1 MGTYLAEKEVIETK
15 ETPVSKIRLFLG
27 VSFFLS
33 GVNGLIFEIIFRR
46 LLFLSLGI
54 THYSVGVVLTIFMA
68 GLGIGSITFGKK
80 ADRVKN
86 PFLLYGI
93 LEIGIG
99 LFGIL
104 LIGIS
109 GYLDSMYV
117 FFSHLS
123 GSPESKNITIKIFMS
138 AILLLPMTTLMGG
151 TLPVLGKTY
160 VRPGDKSGASLGLLY
175 GLNTIGGVIGT
186 LGATFVLLGA
196 LGTSLT
202 MLTFSIL
209 SISIGAA
216 AVYLAKIQG
225 KPYKNLSNKGV
236 SEPKTLSKRITADLK
251 IHRMYALPLAAF
263 CISGFVGLSV
273 EVYWTRILAY
283 VVGSHGY
290 AFGII
295 LAAFLSGIG
304 VGSLSIS
311 RIADRVVYRISWLG
325 LLQVFAGISILIT
338 SLLLFTARGL
348 AGALTQKIGDSW
360 QMFIFLQML
369 VLFFILILPTF
380 LMGSIFPFVMSILT
394 DTYKTLGSSVGYAY
408 SLNTLGSILGAFCSS
423 FILIRFAGI
432 SASIKIS
439 IILSMLSGV
448 ALLLFNRE
456 KKLIRT
462 VGGIG
467 GIVSIVLVLFLPVVG
482 PLQQLGPNERLI
494 YYTEES
500 SATVSIREDATGGRM
515 LSINGLD
522 EVPVDPSSLLTFRVL
537 AHLPLLMHPD
547 PKEVM
552 VLSLGGAITT
562 SSVATHDVR
571 KIDAVE
577 LCPSVVQAAGYFKQ
591 WNRNVLNDPRLDI
604 MIQDGRNYLLVT
616 DMKYDVITAD
626 ATHPWSADSWIL
638 YTDTFY
644 RLVRSHLSDGG
655 IFCQWVPL
663 HYLAED
669 DFKCILRTMRSV
681 FPHLSVWYT
690 GSYVVVLG
698 SAEAIH
704 VNIESLETRIQ
715 IPAVQEDL
723 HSVGID
729 SFEILF
735 SLYLLSDDAVDMF
748 VGNGPLN
755 TDNRAYLEHSAARC
769 FGRETTPENLLALK
783 QAHESSYGRK
793 NTNEYFRDTVI
804 NRGSDV
810 MGILSPLLQ
819 ARENM
824 IMGRIQTYYGD
835 FVQSINYYKRALKLA
850 PQDVISRIFLDDAVN
865 TLSARIA
872 SEGDDLRRTGNIKRA
887 LDLYSRALSFNPSEP
902 RAHNG
907 IGLLLYNQ
915 GRYAMALEQFEIA
928 LRDLPNQ
935 VQIRYN
941 KVLALL
947 KLGKTDEAEKEIERI
962 EALER
967 GMNIQVSD
975 ELRHYLVQTRLGK
988 K

>member
-1 MGTYLAEKEVIETK
+1 LAEKKVTETQ

-27 VSFFLS
+27 ISFFLS

-54 THYSVGVVLTIFMA
+54 THYSVGVVLTVFMA
-68 GLGIGSITFGKK
+68 GLGAGSIIFGKK
-80 ADRVKN
+80 ADAVKN
-86 PFLLYGI
+86 PFLLYGF
-93 LEIGIG
+93 LETGVG

-109 GYLDSMYV
+109 GYLDSIYV
-117 FFSHLS
+117 FFFRLS
-123 GSPESKNITIKIFMS
+123 GSPVSNNIFIKVIMS

-151 TLPVLGKTY
+151 TLPVLGK
-160 VRPGDKSGASLGLLY
+160 VFLRPGGKSGAPLGFLY
-175 GLNTIGGVIGT
+175 GVNTIGGVIGT
-186 LGATFVLLGA
+186 LGSTFILLGA

-202 MLTFSIL
+202 MLVFSIL
-209 SISIGAA
+209 SICIGIAA
-216 AVYLAKIQG
+216 IYLSETAGGYRKELRFPQTVPAGKSDPKIRR
-225 KPYKNLSNKGV
+225 SHV
-236 SEPKTLSKRITADLK
+236 
-251 IHRMYALPLAAF
+251 LPLVAF
-263 CISGFVGLSV
+263 FISGFVGLSV

-290 AFGII
+290 AFGIT

-304 VGSLSIS
+304 LGSICIS
-311 RIADRVVYRISWLG
+311 RITDRVKFQASWLG
-325 LLQVFAGISILIT
+325 MLQVFIGLSVLIT
-338 SLLLFTARGL
+338 SLLLFEMRGL
-348 AGALTQKIGDSW
+348 AGLLTQKTGDSW
-360 QMFIFLQML
+360 QVFIFVQML
-369 VLFFILILPTF
+369 ILFFILILPTF
-380 LMGSIFPFVMSILT
+380 LMGSVFPFVMSILT
-394 DTYKTLGSSVGYAY
+394 DSYKTLGTSVGSAY
-408 SLNTLGSILGAFCSS
+408 SINTLGSIFGAFCSS
-423 FILIRFAGI
+423 FILIQFTGI
-432 SASIKIS
+432 TSSIKIS
-439 IILSMLSGV
+439 IILSTLSGM
-448 ALLLFNRE
+448 ALLFFSRE
-456 KKLIRT
+456 KTPLQIAGLAGGLSALI
-462 VGGIG
+462 
-467 GIVSIVLVLFLPVVG
+467 LVFILPVGG

-494 YYTEES
+494 YYEEAR
-500 SATVSIREDATGGRM
+500 SATVSVREDAKGCRM

-537 AHLPLLMHPD
+537 AHLPLLLHPD

-552 VLSLGGAITT
+552 VLSLGGAITS

-577 LCPSVVQAAGYFKQ
+577 LCPPVVQAAGYFKQ

-604 MIQDGRNYLLVT
+604 MIQDGRNYLLIT
-616 DMKYDVITAD
+616 DMKYNVITAD

-690 GSYVVVLG
+690 GSYVVVIC
-698 SAEAIH
+698 SEMPIR
-704 VNIESLETRIQ
+704 VDIQTLETRMKT
-715 IPAVQEDL
+715 PEVQEDL

-729 SFEILF
+729 SSEVLF

-793 NTNEYFRDTVI
+793 NTNEYFRDIVI
-804 NRGSDV
+804 NHGSDV
-810 MGILSPLLQ
+810 MSMLSLLLQ

-835 FVQSINYYKRALKLA
+835 FVQSINYYKQALKLA
-850 PQDVISRIFLDDAVN
+850 PQDGISRIFLDDAVK
-865 TLSARIA
+865 TLSAHIA
-872 SEGDDLRRTGNIKRA
+872 TEGDDLRRTGNIKKA
-887 LDLYSRALSFNPSEP
+887 LGLYSRALSLNPSEP

-915 GRYAMALEQFEIA
+915 GRYPMALEQFEIA
-928 LRDLPNQ
+928 LREMPNQ

-941 KVLALL
+941 KALALL
-947 KLGKTDEAEKEIERI
+947 KLGRTDEAEKEIERI
-962 EALER
+962 EALEKE
-967 GMNIQVSD
+967 MNIQVSK